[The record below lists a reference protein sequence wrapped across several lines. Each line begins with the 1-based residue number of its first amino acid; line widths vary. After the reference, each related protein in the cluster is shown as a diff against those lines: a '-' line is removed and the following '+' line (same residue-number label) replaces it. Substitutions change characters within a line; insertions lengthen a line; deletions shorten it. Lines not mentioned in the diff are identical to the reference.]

1 MEWLK
6 CILVYMFSFLPFI
19 MCQEKLVVEE
29 LGNKLYLLHNF
40 LKSFSVRK
48 VLFLVDFNKL

>member
-6 CILVYMFSFLPFI
+6 CILVYMFSLLPFI